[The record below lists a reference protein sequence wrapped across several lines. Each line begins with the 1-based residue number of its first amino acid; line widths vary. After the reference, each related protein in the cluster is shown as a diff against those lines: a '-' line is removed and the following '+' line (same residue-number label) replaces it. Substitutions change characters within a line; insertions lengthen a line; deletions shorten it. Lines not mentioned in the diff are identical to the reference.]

1 MNPTDYHK
9 IILPLKRF
17 LLIDQCPADW
27 KPMDLYLIR
36 DEEVVFY
43 VGQSY
48 LAFARVWEHLIGG
61 FKGHSIVGRFIWNNW
76 PASMKFTIELMSS
89 QYEPLDVAANDL
101 NAAERV
107 LIERW
112 SPCFNVSL
120 NSLPEQVPAPYLPV
134 NAKIPVRKS
143 LNKLIHEAERALQS
157 DEKRRWMQE
166 LE

>member
-1 MNPTDYHK
+1 MDYQK
-9 IILPLKRF
+9 IVIPLKRF
-17 LLIDQCPADW
+17 ILIDQCPADW
-27 KPMDLYLIR
+27 KIMDLYLFR

-76 PASMKFTIELMSS
+76 PASMKFTIELMSL
-89 QYEPLDVAANDL
+89 QYEPLGVAANDL
-101 NAAERV
+101 NAAERA

-120 NSLPEQVPAPYLPV
+120 NNQPTPVPDRYRPP

-143 LNKLIHEAERALQS
+143 LNRLIHEAERVVQA
-157 DEKRRWMQE
+157 EETKRLIE
-166 LE
+166 EIE

>member
-1 MNPTDYHK
+1 MDYQK
-9 IILPLKRF
+9 VTLPLKRF

-89 QYEPLDVAANDL
+89 QFESLGVAAHDL
-101 NAAERV
+101 NAAERA

-120 NSLPEQVPAPYLPV
+120 NSLPASVPARYLPA

-143 LNKLIHEAERALQS
+143 LNKLIHEAERAVQS